1 MKGMYSAL
9 SERPVPPEQLVF
21 CSQAVTPIRP
31 EAISHMWKKMQQ
43 MADIPYRSFHCL
55 RHTHATLLLANGI
68 PIIEVSLRLG
78 HANVTQTLDTYGH
91 AMSNYDQGIANE
103 IEKIY
108 RA

>member
-1 MKGMYSAL
+1 MYSAL

-21 CSQAVTPIRP
+21 RSQAVTPIRP
-31 EAISHMWKKMQQ
+31 EAISHMWKKCNKWPTSPI
-43 MADIPYRSFHCL
+43 AVSTCL